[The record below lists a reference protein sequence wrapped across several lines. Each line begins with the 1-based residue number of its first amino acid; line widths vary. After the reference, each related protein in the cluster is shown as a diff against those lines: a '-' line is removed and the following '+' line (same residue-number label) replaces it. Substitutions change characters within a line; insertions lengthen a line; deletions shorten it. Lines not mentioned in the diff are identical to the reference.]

1 MSGFYVSMIF
11 IGILLVLFS
20 LACIFIDKKKVFSFN
35 RNFDDRKQELVEII
49 NDAEQ
54 MIEELNKFSD
64 YIVKQ
69 MDLKNE
75 QLCRNL
81 KAAED
86 KVNELGERAKAA
98 VSEAE
103 AVSRPVAARQMDEAA
118 SKDCMS
124 IREPVA
130 EAEVHTHTMAVNSGV
145 LETASAQ
152 RIPGL
157 NVESVKYPP
166 AHPGPAVDHANN
178 PLAHPAKKNEKV
190 IPLNNKYSEV
200 IRLSQEGLH
209 ALEIAKR
216 LNLGKGEVELILG
229 LRK

>member
-11 IGILLVLFS
+11 FGILLVLFS
-20 LACIFIDKKKVFSFN
+20 LACIFIDKKKIFSFN
-35 RNFDDRKQELVEII
+35 RNFDDRKQELIEII

-64 YIVKQ
+64 YIVNQ

-86 KVNELGERAKAA
+86 KVNNLSERAKAA
-98 VSEAE
+98 AGVAAAVDEPVEVRQIEEAAAEKRALIMEPVIE
-103 AVSRPVAARQMDEAA
+103 AVG
-118 SKDCMS
+118 
-124 IREPVA
+124 
-130 EAEVHTHTMAVNSGV
+130 MAVNSGV
-145 LETASAQ
+145 FETVSAQ
-152 RIPGL
+152 RIPGPDIDRV
-157 NVESVKYPP
+157 NYSPM
-166 AHPGPAVDHANN
+166 HPGPDVDRANY
-178 PLAHPAKKNEKV
+178 PFAHPVKKSEKV
-190 IPLNNKYSEV
+190 IPINNRYSEV
-200 IRLSQEGLH
+200 IRLSQEGLNG
-209 ALEIAKR
+209 LEIAKR